1 MSAALTSFK
10 LAAYRTLAVINHK
23 ENTEYARV
31 SPNTIPYLHEHIFI
45 QADAPSAML
54 KPYLPITRI

>member
-10 LAAYRTLAVINHK
+10 LAAYGTLAVINHK

-31 SPNTIPYLHEHIFI
+31 SPNNIPYLQEHIFI
-45 QADAPSAML
+45 QANTLVSYAKAIP
-54 KPYLPITRI
+54 PYN